1 MGESKTQGRVTMR
14 DIATKL
20 GVSINTVHKAITG
33 KPGLSSQMREK
44 IVETASQMGYRRNE
58 GAANLS
64 RKDIRVAVCLPS
76 SQREG
81 SYFYAYLWEGCR
93 RYVAESR
100 DTGLVFEVDDFES
113 GEYAG
118 VLASVESR
126 IDGGEDIGGLLA
138 FAPTN
143 EEEREALARIADKGV
158 AVLLLDGDCDEVPRV
173 GAVITDY
180 QASGCLMAEQAANL
194 IANVE
199 APCVLLLSGDEG
211 TDSHRL
217 VAQAFEDELARLNH
231 AAKVERL
238 AGAHGSAGRLRESL
252 ARLLANASAPSLV
265 CSVSAVGTEVA
276 SRVLGELRPADVR
289 AIGSDLFPG
298 SVKALEQGVLTNL
311 VYKDPVGMAYRAA
324 RTLGDFL
331 LWGKRPEQDVQMGP
345 VELVFRSNLAQYC
358 RIAGVKASESHE

>member
-1 MGESKTQGRVTMR
+1 MGETRAQGRVTMR

-33 KPGLSSQMREK
+33 KPGLSNQMREK
-44 IVETASQMGYRRNE
+44 IVETANQMGYRRNE

-64 RKDIRVAVCLPS
+64 RKDILVAVCLPS

-118 VLASVESR
+118 VLASIESR

-138 FAPTN
+138 FAPTSG
-143 EEEREALARIADKGV
+143 EERGALARIADKGV

-180 QASGCLMAEQAANL
+180 HASGCLMAEQAANL
-194 IANVE
+194 IASVE
-199 APCVLLLSGDEG
+199 APRVLLLSGDEG

-217 VAQAFEDELARLNH
+217 VAQAFESELAPLAP
-231 AAKVERL
+231 AAQVERIPGAHGNVERL
-238 AGAHGSAGRLRESL
+238 SSELSRALEVRAA
-252 ARLLANASAPSLV
+252 SLV

-276 SRVLGELRPADVR
+276 SRVLGELRPTGVR